1 MDELTRQNSPLRSD
15 KNVIGRILPFVVIF
29 LPLSFICIFS
39 FSILYYGTP
48 EFRVDKTQYG
58 LKIGKIHQALNPVQS
73 GDIIIRINGL
83 TYGQVLADLVSSKPG
98 PATPDIITVKRG
110 ETYFEFEPKLNPVS
124 PFRFLSIAWPHLLL
138 MFSLIFLGILSY
150 FRVTSEQPV
159 LVFLLA
165 VSFFATTLSATFPS
179 YFGILNPAVISLSFF
194 VLAIFN
200 WLAFGACLH
209 FVFSFPQ
216 DRDMV
221 KNKAWILAI
230 FYLSAPLISI
240 STAIILCE
248 SAGEFPGWLQRLRNL
263 ALPFMAA
270 AAFIKH
276 CTDYPKLTSSLEKN
290 QIKLIISAY
299 WMSFGP
305 YIIFY
310 AVPNILFNTPFISF
324 ELVVLSGVILPGAY
338 FIALIRYRLLD
349 VDKMIS
355 RTISYFL
362 LIGILL
368 ISYSYLMI
376 FIKRTFV
383 GREILSEELFLIYL
397 IAIAVLFEP
406 LKTVI
411 SFFLDLLFLPK
422 ALYKDGSL
430 AALSRNIGSSVY
442 LKDLI
447 HLLTHTIPE
456 EFHIQKL
463 NLIIFDQDRV
473 QWYPGPGPGSFP
485 SPLIDS
491 NLLKSRLSG
500 KTDYLFC
507 TTPTKDQG
515 LAKTLI
521 SLKSEKIELVLALR
535 GTTGLSGLMLL
546 GRRKDG
552 KPYAKRDIQ
561 FFTTIC
567 NQAGLALE
575 NAFHYESLVENKKQL
590 EKMFNKIVQSEKMA
604 ALGEMATVLAH
615 ELKNPLG
622 IIRSSA
628 QYLTGNSGDAG
639 TRKELLE
646 YIMGEVDGLSS
657 VINNMMGLAR
667 YKAPEFTAVDLYR
680 ETASLIDH
688 FIQSGNHNK
697 LITIELLSP
706 DAPPKIRAD
715 IRQLQQVFLN
725 CISNAE
731 DAMPKGGK
739 ITISIEPGQDDT
751 IEIHIMDSGPGIP
764 KEDLEN
770 AFKKFFTT
778 KEKGMGIGLCVCK
791 QIILAHNGRISIEN
805 MPQGGLKIAIQLPH
819 NPLSIPAVFDTV
831 KPNEKETSLA

>member
-1 MDELTRQNSPLRSD
+1 LDELTRQNSPLRPD
-15 KNVIGRILPFVVIF
+15 QNVIGRILPFAVIL

-39 FSILYYGTP
+39 FSILYFGTP

-58 LKIGKIHQALNPVQS
+58 LKIGKIHQSLNPVQT
-73 GDIIIRINGL
+73 GDLIVRINTL
-83 TYGQVLADLVSSKPG
+83 TYDRILVHRISLKPG
-98 PATPDIITVKRG
+98 SAKPGTITIKRG
-110 ETYFEFEPKLNPVS
+110 EIYFEFEPKLNPVS
-124 PFRFLSIAWPHLLL
+124 PFRFLSFAWPHLLL
-138 MFSLIFLGILSY
+138 MFALIFLGVLSY

-159 LVFLLA
+159 MIFLVAL
-165 VSFFATTLSATFPS
+165 SFFATTISATFPS
-179 YFGILNPAVISLSFF
+179 HFGILDPSTISLSFF
-194 VLAIFN
+194 TLALFN
-200 WLAFGACLH
+200 WLAFGSMLH

-221 KNKAWILAI
+221 KNKTWVLAL
-230 FYLSAPLISI
+230 FYLSAPLVSI
-240 STAIILCE
+240 STAMIMSE
-248 SAGEFPGWLQRLRNL
+248 NAGEFPGWLQRFRNL

-270 AAFIKH
+270 AVFIKH

-310 AVPNILFNTPFISF
+310 AVPNILFNTPLISF
-324 ELVVLSGVILPGAY
+324 KLVVLSGVILPGAY

-397 IAIAVLFEP
+397 IAIAVSFEP

-422 ALYKDGSL
+422 ALYKDDSL

-447 HLLTHTIPE
+447 HLLTHTLPE
-456 EFHIQKL
+456 EFYIRKL
-463 NLIIFDQDRV
+463 NLIIFDQDTA
-473 QWYPGPGPGSFP
+473 QGYSCPGNGSP
-485 SPLIDS
+485 SNPFVNS

-507 TTPTKDQG
+507 TTPTKDQD

-521 SLKSEKIELVLALR
+521 FLKSEEIELVLALR
-535 GTTGLSGLMLL
+535 GATGLSGLMLL

-552 KPYAKRDIQ
+552 RPYAKRDIQ

-575 NAFHYESLVENKKQL
+575 NAFHYESLIESKKQL

-628 QYLTGNSGDAG
+628 QYLTQNSGDAR

-667 YKAPEFTAVDLYR
+667 YKAPEFTTVDLFR
-680 ETASLIDH
+680 ETGSLIAH
-688 FIQSGNHNK
+688 FMQSGNHNK

-706 DAPPKIRAD
+706 DTAPRILAD

-731 DAMPKGGK
+731 DAMPKGGE
-739 ITISIEPGQDDT
+739 ITISMEPGQGDT
-751 IEIHIMDSGPGIP
+751 VDIRIMDSGPGIP
-764 KEDLEN
+764 EEDLEN

-791 QIILAHNGRISIEN
+791 QIILAHNGRIFIEN
-805 MPQGGLKIAIQLPH
+805 MPQGGLKVGIQLPC
-819 NPLSIPAVFDTV
+819 NPLSIPAVSDMT
-831 KPNEKETSLA
+831 KPNEKEASLA

>member
-1 MDELTRQNSPLRSD
+1 MHLISL
-15 KNVIGRILPFVVIF
+15 
-29 LPLSFICIFS
+29 
-39 FSILYYGTP
+39 
-48 EFRVDKTQYG
+48 
-58 LKIGKIHQALNPVQS
+58 
-73 GDIIIRINGL
+73 
-83 TYGQVLADLVSSKPG
+83 KPG
-98 PATPDIITVKRG
+98 PAKPGTITVKRG
-110 ETYFEFEPKLNPVS
+110 ETYFEFEPKFNPVS
-124 PFRFLSIAWPHLLL
+124 PFRFLSFAWPHLLL
-138 MFSLIFLGILSY
+138 MFALIFLGVLSY

-159 LVFLLA
+159 MIFLVALT
-165 VSFFATTLSATFPS
+165 FFATTLSATFPS
-179 YFGILNPAVISLSFF
+179 HFGILDPSTISLSFF
-194 VLAIFN
+194 ILALFN
-200 WLAFGACLH
+200 WLAFGSMLH
-209 FVFSFPQ
+209 FVFSFPNE
-216 DRDMV
+216 RNMV
-221 KNKAWILAI
+221 KNKPRWIAA
-230 FYLSAPLISI
+230 FYLFAPLISI
-240 STAIILCE
+240 S
-248 SAGEFPGWLQRLRNL
+248 SAMIMCGPMDEFLAWLQRLRNL

-276 CTDYPKLTSSLEKN
+276 CLDYPKLTSSLEKN

-305 YIIFY
+305 YILFY
-310 AVPNILFNTPFISF
+310 AVPNMLFNTPLISF
-324 ELVVLSGVILPGAY
+324 KLVVLSGIILPGAY

-383 GREILSEELFLIYL
+383 GREFLSEELFLIYL
-397 IAIAVLFEP
+397 IAIAVSFEP

-422 ALYKDGSL
+422 ALYKEGSL

-447 HLLTHTIPE
+447 HLLTHTLPE
-456 EFHIQKL
+456 DFHIQKL
-463 NLIIFDQDRV
+463 RLIIFDQDTV
-473 QWYPGPGPGSFP
+473 QEYPDPGHGSFSTP
-485 SPLIDS
+485 PVNS
-491 NLLKSRLSG
+491 NLLKLRLSG

-507 TTPTKDQG
+507 TTPTKDQD
-515 LAKTLI
+515 LAKALI
-521 SLKSEKIELVLALR
+521 SLKSEKIELILALR
-535 GTTGLSGLMLL
+535 GATGLSGLMLL

-552 KPYAKRDIQ
+552 RPYAKRDIQ

-575 NAFHYESLVENKKQL
+575 NAFHYESLIESKKQL

-628 QYLTGNSGDAG
+628 QYLTGNSGDAE
-639 TRKELLE
+639 TRRELLE

-657 VINNMMGLAR
+657 VINNMMGMAR
-667 YKAPEFTAVDLYR
+667 YKAPEFTAIDLCR
-680 ETASLIDH
+680 ETVSLIDH

-697 LITIELLSP
+697 LISIEFLSQNKP
-706 DAPPKIRAD
+706 SPVLAD
-715 IRQLQQVFLN
+715 MRQLQQVFLN

-739 ITISIEPGQDDT
+739 ITISIEPGRDDT
-751 IEIHIMDSGPGIP
+751 IEIHIMDSGPGIHE
-764 KEDLEN
+764 EDLGN

-791 QIILAHNGRISIEN
+791 QIILAHNGCIFIEN
-805 MPQGGLKIAIQLPH
+805 MPRGGLKVTIQLPY
-819 NPLSIPAVFDTV
+819 NPLPTPAVSDTV
-831 KPNEKETSLA
+831 NPNEKDASLA